1 MDGEIP
7 TLKAG
12 EEEKDT
18 RGNKADKQE
27 KKKIKRKEKRDN
39 NFFIWSFQIWP
50 TVAGNLPHNG
60 MNDGR
65 ETASDTGDIYEVG
78 HNIIAASGCFKATAS
93 ESSESHRVTTVKI
106 SIRSGHRVG
115 APVSTAGFIGR

>member
-18 RGNKADKQE
+18 RGNKADKQQ

-39 NFFIWSFQIWP
+39 NFFI
-50 TVAGNLPHNG
+50 
-60 MNDGR
+60 
-65 ETASDTGDIYEVG
+65 
-78 HNIIAASGCFKATAS
+78 
-93 ESSESHRVTTVKI
+93 
-106 SIRSGHRVG
+106 
-115 APVSTAGFIGR
+115 